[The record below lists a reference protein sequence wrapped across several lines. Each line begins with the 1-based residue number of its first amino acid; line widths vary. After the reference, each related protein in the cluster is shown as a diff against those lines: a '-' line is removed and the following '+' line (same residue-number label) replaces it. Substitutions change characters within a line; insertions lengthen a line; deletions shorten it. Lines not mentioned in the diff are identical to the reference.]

1 MLLPFVPV
9 LLGSQLI
16 IAVADPIPTID
27 VQNTCRAAAGVFTGT
42 TTQNDVDICVSS
54 EQRAREQII
63 KDWAQY
69 APTDRARCVQ
79 AGAKVYLPSYVE
91 WLTCFEMERE
101 VRKIRQE
108 QPASAPPARNA
119 RRQSSKTRL
128 GSETSQCPVVEV
140 RADGS
145 IASIIA
151 C

>member
-79 AGAKVYLPSYVE
+79 AGGKGYLPSYVA
-91 WLTCFEMERE
+91 WLTGLGMETAGKRIGGE
-101 VRKIRQE
+101 GKTPPPPQRPPR
-108 QPASAPPARNA
+108 PASLSN
-119 RRQSSKTRL
+119 
-128 GSETSQCPVVEV
+128 
-140 RADGS
+140 
-145 IASIIA
+145 
-151 C
+151 